1 MSCNPVIVLHDAK
14 KGNDAVKPGALKIK
28 IISFVNK
35 LQKIMKFISIY
46 ILLHYMT
53 HLKLFAYTVER
64 ETSY

>member
-35 LQKIMKFISIY
+35 LQKNNEI
-46 ILLHYMT
+46 H
-53 HLKLFAYTVER
+53 
-64 ETSY
+64 